1 MPSYKS
7 KRNTWYCAFYYK
19 DWQGIRKKK
28 KKEGFKTKRESQ
40 EWERKFLEKYAESPE
55 ISFAVLVEEYKKD
68 AQLRLKEQT
77 IYGKSRVITKHILP
91 FFGKM
96 PLNQITPRTV
106 NEWKNHILAQKFK
119 PNYIRVIRAQLSSIF
134 NYAKINYNLSSN
146 PCSMLKWRNSPT
158 TIDVNYWTLDEFRQ
172 FAMYLRKPHHIMSFY
187 LLFWTGM
194 RVGELIAL
202 TKEDF
207 DFSCNAIHV
216 NKTRTRLKGKD
227 IITTPKTKHSNR
239 IVIMPQFLADMV
251 KDYIRMSKYTSNLL
265 FDYTR
270 NALQKVLHYYAA
282 RAGVKDIRIH
292 DLRHSHA
299 SLLINAGFPPTE
311 VARRLGHANASITL
325 SVYSHFYD
333 KTAAKVAEK
342 LNHIT

>member
-91 FFGKM
+91 FFGDM

-119 PNYIRVIRAQLSSIF
+119 PTYIRVIRAQLSSIF

-172 FAMYLRKPHHIMSFY
+172 FAVHLRKPHHIMSFY

-194 RVGELIAL
+194 RIGELLAL

-207 DFSCNAIHV
+207 DFSCNAIHI

-251 KDYIRMSKYTSNLL
+251 KDYIRMSKYTSDLL

-270 NALQKVLHYYAA
+270 NALQKVLHYYAP
-282 RAGVKDIRIH
+282 RAGIKDIRIH